1 MISFLL
7 KCKTHM
13 ICISVARM
21 MMVRSNEL
29 SNGIRVVIKFV
40 FQLKQSIIEFLG
52 EAKKLRG
59 DLHDSF
65 KVKSNHPVTQ
75 GPLLSQHHPLS

>member
-1 MISFLL
+1 
-7 KCKTHM
+7 M

-29 SNGIRVVIKFV
+29 SNGIRVVIRLV
-40 FQLKQSIIEFLG
+40 FQLKQSVIEFLG